1 MTESGNRAQRPA
13 ARRSLALPTL
23 LLLLGGTA
31 YGSVFAANKIVI
43 EAGFPFIAYTFWQAC
58 LAALFYLVLTVLL
71 KAPPKFNP
79 TYIRQYAVT
88 SFLGIV
94 VPVLMLTFAA
104 GKLPAGVLTLV
115 IALTPA
121 LTYIFASLL
130 RIERFRWFS
139 IGGVVFGFAGV
150 LLIVLPEGGLP
161 DPEMVGWL
169 LAALVVPLAFATNN
183 VFIASTRPVDAASS
197 TLACGLLIAA
207 SVVTLPIMLIED
219 GFYAFWQAPAAAQ
232 WGLAWA
238 AAVQALVLY
247 CLFEIIRRAGPV
259 FFAQFNYVIVIT
271 GFLWALALFDEN
283 LGRWIWAALGVMMV
297 GLVLAHA
304 GTAQTMRETAM
315 TIERG
320 DDP

>member
-1 MTESGNRAQRPA
+1 M
-13 ARRSLALPTL
+13 LPTVL
-23 LLLLGGTA
+23 LLVGGTA

-58 LAALFYLVLTVLL
+58 LAALFYLALTALL
-71 KAPPKFNP
+71 KAPPKLNP
-79 TYIRQYAVT
+79 AHIRQYAVT

-94 VPVLMLTFAA
+94 APVLMLTFAA
-104 GKLPAGVLTLV
+104 GKLPAGVVILV

-121 LTYIFASLL
+121 LTYVFAFLL
-130 RIERFRWFS
+130 RIERFRGLS
-139 IGGVVFGFAGV
+139 IGGVIFGFAGV

-161 DPEMVGWL
+161 NPEMVGWL
-169 LAALVVPLAFATNN
+169 LAALIVPLAFATNN

-197 TLACGLLIAA
+197 TLACGLLISAT
-207 SVVTLPIMLIED
+207 VVTLPIMLIEH
-219 GFYAFWQAPAAAQ
+219 GFYVFWQAPAAAQ
-232 WGLAWA
+232 WGLVWA
-238 AAVQALVLY
+238 AAVQALVIY

-283 LGRWIWAALGVMMV
+283 LGLWIWVALGVMIV

-304 GTAQTMRETAM
+304 GTAQAMRETA
-315 TIERG
+315 TKIEGG
-320 DDP
+320 DGA